1 MLVRML
7 ERILGTRDGKPWPPR
22 GGVIDLPDNEALAL
36 FAHGYA
42 QPVPPAKTP
51 AFAPTEPVEAAVIHG
66 AREIATKPARKL
78 GKKGKPE

>member
-7 ERILGTRDGKPWPPR
+7 ERILGTRNGVAWPPR
-22 GGVIDLPDNEALAL
+22 GGVIDLPDTEALAL

-51 AFAPTEPVEAAVIHG
+51 AFAPTEPVEAAVIHE
-66 AREIATKPARKL
+66 ARESATVNRTKR
-78 GKKGKPE
+78 GKSAQ

>member
-51 AFAPTEPVEAAVIHG
+51 AFAPTEPVEAALIHE
-66 AREIATKPARKL
+66 ARESATLKRTKR
-78 GKKGKPE
+78 GKSAQ